1 MMKDNIINILNDY
14 RNGIKNS
21 FNVDDNEINNI
32 EEFLNKEHNSF
43 KIVIDDMSKSN
54 LSDRGKMIICCLI
67 GYVNGEMRRRLF
79 ENRNIKILEKIRSVK
94 K

>member
-1 MMKDNIINILNDY
+1 MKDSIIDILNDY
-14 RNGIKNS
+14 RDGIKNS

-43 KIVIDDMSKSN
+43 KIIIDDMSKSN
-54 LSDRGKMIICCLI
+54 LSDRGKMILCCLI
-67 GYVNGEMRRRLF
+67 GYVNGTLRTQLF
-79 ENRNIKILEKIRSVK
+79 EDRKIKTWEKTRSVK